1 MDFWGNGLIW
11 FFTDV
16 RFFGLVVGEAMAFFL
31 ALGLVF
37 SSIYLIWRHY
47 RKYHVNLIEAIRQR
61 SAYISN
67 LTGGPN
73 ANIQDARDAFS
84 RHWIEI
90 DECMEAQAQELEQ
103 PLHRVW
109 QEYRETIIDPREKI
123 IRNSVRPHE
132 FFFQIS
138 EGHKYLLWLA
148 NISIAIGLLITF
160 LGIIAALSTIDFSA
174 GGNQQLQNGIE
185 GLLQVVG
192 AKFWAS
198 VGGIAASIL
207 LRIADYKFTEH
218 TDREILLLCD
228 LIERG
233 TCYQPPQKIAAD
245 QLEQLIKQTPALE
258 TFGEQIAVVL
268 EEALNKQFTPMV
280 ASLGSIKEGIDSIS
294 GGGIQGIKEG
304 FVEGAGAQMQG
315 LAEAIGNMTQSLA
328 VMTEKVGDQTGKAD
342 EQIQAAVERLSGASE
357 EISKAF
363 RQLNDDFTQAAKKIG
378 EENESVNRQAKEAM
392 NALEK
397 RLSDTVDAMGKSMSG
412 ASKGFEDTADTLNK
426 NLSDLVAQFEK
437 NNSDL
442 NSKSHEQLANI
453 ITDMQSAVDGMKKK
467 IREGAEGF
475 ADATSDAA
483 KKAAAEGME
492 ALNQAFSTFV
502 MRFEETG
509 TPLVKSMGTAA
520 QSIEGA
526 AYAIDHTGQAFG
538 GLSQSIERMVDAA
551 NGAAREIGVAGERF
565 REAAEPITRSTTEI
579 RTAVTALN
587 QNLGQFV
594 EKNDYM
600 LEQIGVLAD
609 RIIETSDAAA
619 GAWNDYRERFD
630 DVDESLGK
638 ALATLSDA
646 IQDNAQK
653 VNERVQQI
661 DTALGKGVS
670 GLAAALQPL
679 ENLSDIVEE
688 IAVLLSKN
696 SENTE

>member
-1 MDFWGNGLIW
+1 MDFWGEGLIW

-16 RFFGLVVGEAMAFFL
+16 RIFNVMIGEAMAFLL

-37 SSIYLIWRHY
+37 GSIFLIGRHY
-47 RKYHVNLIEAIRQR
+47 RNEHAHLIDAIRRR
-61 SAYISN
+61 SAFISSV
-67 LTGGPN
+67 TGGED
-73 ANIQDARDAFS
+73 ADIQSVREAFA
-84 RHWIEI
+84 RHWIDI
-90 DECMEAQAQELEQ
+90 DECMEARDDKVEQ

-109 QEYRETIIDPREKI
+109 QEYRETIIDVRETTL
-123 IRNSVRPHE
+123 RNSVRPQE
-132 FFFQIS
+132 FFFIIS
-138 EGHKYLLWLA
+138 EGHKHIVWFA
-148 NISIAIGLLITF
+148 NIAIAIGLLITF
-160 LGIIAALSTIDFSA
+160 LGIIAALSTLDFSA

-198 VGGIAASIL
+198 VGGITASIL
-207 LRIADYKFTEH
+207 LRIADYKFTAQLDGE
-218 TDREILLLCD
+218 LLILCD

-294 GGGIQGIKEG
+294 GGGIEGIKEG

-315 LAEAIGNMTQSLA
+315 LAEAIGDMTQSLA

-392 NALEK
+392 DALEK

-442 NSKSHEQLANI
+442 NSKSHEQMANI
-453 ITDMQSAVDGMKKK
+453 ITDMQDAVDGMKKK
-467 IREGAEGF
+467 ISEGAEGF

-509 TPLVKSMGTAA
+509 APLVKSMGTAA
-520 QSIEGA
+520 QSMEGA
-526 AYAIDHTGQAFG
+526 ASAIDHIGHGFG
-538 GLSQSIERMVDAA
+538 GLTQSIERMVDAGHGVA
-551 NGAAREIGVAGERF
+551 DEIGAAGMAF
-565 REAAEPITRSTTEI
+565 REAAEPITRSTSEI

-630 DVDESLGK
+630 DVDESLAK
-638 ALATLSDA
+638 ALKTLSDA

-653 VNERVQQI
+653 VNDRVQQI

-688 IAVLLSKN
+688 IAVLLSRN